1 MVHLAAEDKSLY
13 PELLKHKDATV
24 KALAGRYI
32 NEIGGLKAAFEAYR
46 GKWPSPASIQANA
59 HSFRSETT
67 TVLQS
72 LKKRI
77 DRENG
82 DLYKLVDSLS

>member
-13 PELLKHKDATV
+13 PDLRLLNHKDATV

-46 GKWPSPASIQANA
+46 GKWPSSASIQANA

-72 LKKRI
+72 LKKR
-77 DRENG
+77 
-82 DLYKLVDSLS
+82 